1 MRKINKPNCPNPSA
15 LSSDYKHP
23 ENKDALINASHSKCM
38 YCESKITHVYFGD
51 IEHIK
56 PKIKYPNLKFEWSN
70 LGFVCAKCNNA
81 KSDQY
86 NETTPYINP
95 YEEDPNNFVFAFGA
109 LLKNKQ
115 GSERGELT
123 IADITLNRPDLIEKR
138 QTNLELINKAVDACM
153 RTKNETL
160 KNTALEAIK
169 KECEE
174 DKEYS
179 LFVKILLQLHQI
191 I

>member
-1 MRKINKPNCPNPSA
+1 MRKINKPDCPNPSA

-23 ENKDALINASHSKCM
+23 ENKDALINASYSKCM

-56 PKIKYPNLKFEWSN
+56 PKTKYPNLKFEWSN

-138 QTNLELINKAVDACM
+138 QTNLELINKTVDACM

-169 KECEE
+169 KECGE

-179 LFVKILLQLHQI
+179 LFVKTLLQLHQI